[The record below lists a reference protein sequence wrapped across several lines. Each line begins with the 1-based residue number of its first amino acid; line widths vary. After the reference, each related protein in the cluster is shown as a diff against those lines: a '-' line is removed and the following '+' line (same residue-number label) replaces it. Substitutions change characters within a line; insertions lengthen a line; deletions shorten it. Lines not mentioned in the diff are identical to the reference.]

1 MSKFNT
7 AVKFTKSIENKQN
20 ILSIILFGS
29 VARRE
34 EEEESDIDIAII
46 YNKKNMEEIRAI
58 DSLKEG
64 EIQLVHLSLEDLK
77 IEEEIRDALGGDGIL
92 LYGTPI
98 NLTVEESS
106 LKPKMI
112 LIYNTSHLDQ
122 KNRTYL
128 QRALYGGKSTYTTKM
143 KKYESIF
150 EGEVKKLGI
159 TKLKNGVLFCDRKN
173 AYPIIKIFKNLNVHW
188 QEISV
193 WAYE

>member
-1 MSKFNT
+1 MSKFNKALT
-7 AVKFTKSIENKQN
+7 FAKSIENKQN

-34 EEEESDIDIAII
+34 EEEESDVDIAII
-46 YNKKNMEEIRAI
+46 YNRKNQEEIRTI
-58 DSLKEG
+58 DSLKEEG
-64 EIQLVHLSLEDLK
+64 IQIVHLSIDDLK

-106 LKPKMI
+106 LKPKMV
-112 LIYNTSHLDQ
+112 LVYNTSHLDQ
-122 KNRTYL
+122 KSRTYL
-128 QRALYGGKSTYTTKM
+128 QRALYGGKSTYTTQG

-159 TKLKNGVLFCDRKN
+159 KKLKNGVLFCDRKN